1 MRILLTGACGV
12 LGRAVRY
19 VAQGRHELVLLD
31 NNPAVAE
38 AGGIQCDVTDE
49 KALTGAMPGCDAV
62 MHTAAVHG
70 GFRGKVP
77 DSRFL
82 QTNVVGAESLLRIAT
97 AAGVKRVVL
106 ASTMEILL
114 NVDWGGYG
122 TALLDESLPP
132 RPRWI
137 YPLSKLMAEQ
147 LGSYYA
153 RVHGREVVSLRYMAF
168 GPQPMREL
176 GLSLVAR
183 YLVDSDAAA
192 ATLAAA
198 TTPGLRDEI
207 LHIGPESPLDQ
218 EDVNEGVFG
227 DPWKVLERRW
237 PGSGPLLRRH
247 GVEPKPHHFYPVTR
261 IDRARQALQWRP
273 KTTFADYLR
282 WLGEQPAK
290 A

>member
-12 LGRAVRY
+12 LGRAVRNT
-19 VAQGRHELVLLD
+19 AQGRHELVLLD
-31 NNPAVAE
+31 NNPAVTDV
-38 AGGIQCDVTDE
+38 GGMQCDVTDE
-49 KALTGAMPGCDAV
+49 KALTRAVTGCAAII
-62 MHTAAVHG
+62 HTAAVHG

-82 QTNVVGAESLLRIAT
+82 QTNVMGAQSLLRIAVS
-97 AAGVKRVVL
+97 AGVKRVAV
-106 ASTMEILL
+106 ASTMQILL

-122 TALLDESLPP
+122 TALLDEQLPP

-153 RVHGREVVSLRYMAF
+153 RVHGLAVVSLRYMAF
-168 GPQPMREL
+168 SPQPMREL
-176 GLSLVAR
+176 GLNLVAR
-183 YLVDSDAAA
+183 YLVDADAAA

-198 TTPGLRDEI
+198 TVPGLRDEV
-207 LHIGPESPLDQ
+207 LHIGPETPLNQ
-218 EDVNEGVFG
+218 QDVNEAVFG
-227 DPWKVLERRW
+227 DPWTVLERHW

-273 KTTFADYLR
+273 NITFADYLH
-282 WLGEQPAK
+282 WLGEQPIR
-290 A
+290 